1 MRRLACVIVA
11 CWAFGCQRQ
20 VNTPVQS
27 SENWTRFVADFEE
40 SYFKANPSFAV
51 YQGRHEF
58 DGKLPDWTADGIK
71 KWVAELRTWRDKA
84 AAFDASSL
92 DDKQKFER

>member
-1 MRRLACVIVA
+1 M
-11 CWAFGCQRQ
+11 
-20 VNTPVQS
+20 
-27 SENWTRFVADFEE
+27 ADFEE